1 MIDIQNNLSKEIETV
16 QQIPIVPMM
25 LETICQITGM
35 RFAAIARVTNNKWV
49 ACSVRDEVQFGLQ
62 AGGELKIETTLCN
75 EIRDHRQAVIIDDVE
90 EDPQYY
96 NHHTPKIYG
105 LKSYISFPI
114 ILKDG
119 SFFGTLCAIDSRPAQ
134 VNNPKVIGIF
144 TMLAELLSFHLQSL
158 DLLERSYQS
167 NIDLHKMNN
176 SLTKVNQELDNFVYT
191 ASHDLKSPISNIEG
205 LLEVLTE
212 ELTAENFNREQINKI
227 VYLMKS
233 SVNSFNLT
241 LQDLTAVV
249 ETATI
254 TSIDEKSE
262 EINIFEIVKS
272 VEQDLIRL
280 IEASQAKVEV
290 FSKDNHVL
298 YSSKKNM
305 KSILYNL
312 ISNAI
317 KYRSPARTPQVLVKL
332 EEINGKSHLSVTDN
346 GLGIPLDM
354 QDQVFIMFKRFH
366 SHVEGSGLG
375 LYIVKRMVDNMNGQ
389 IQVTST
395 LNKGTTFNLIFLPS
409 DTLY

>member
-1 MIDIQNNLSKEIETV
+1 
-16 QQIPIVPMM
+16 
-25 LETICQITGM
+25 M

-254 TSIDEKSE
+254 TSLDEKSE

>member
-1 MIDIQNNLSKEIETV
+1 
-16 QQIPIVPMM
+16 
-25 LETICQITGM
+25 M